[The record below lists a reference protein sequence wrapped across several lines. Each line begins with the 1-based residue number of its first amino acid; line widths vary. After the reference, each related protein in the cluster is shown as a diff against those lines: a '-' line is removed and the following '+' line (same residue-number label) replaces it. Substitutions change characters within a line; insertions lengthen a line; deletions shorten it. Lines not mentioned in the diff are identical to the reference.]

1 MNQDNTTDKAQD
13 KTGDE
18 KNRSYVLQAR
28 DEQQQYASSLLRE
41 NEKLRAAVATLESD
55 HRRADEQHR
64 AAVVELDRLRS
75 RVHEVAQENE
85 RYAEQYHQIETH
97 SSNLANLYVA
107 SYQLHSSIDREAVLS
122 TILEIVINLVGSEQV
137 AVYERA
143 DGPSHFRLAKSF
155 GLEDERLESFTLG
168 DGAMAR
174 RLANAEIFTDDEATG
189 GEERL
194 TACVPLKVGDQLIG
208 AILVF
213 RLLDHK
219 PSLQPVDHEL
229 FELLAVHA
237 STALYC
243 ATLHDVM
250 TSSPAVMG

>member
-1 MNQDNTTDKAQD
+1 MSADS
-13 KTGDE
+13 KT
-18 KNRSYVLQAR
+18 NYVLQAR
-28 DEQQQYASSLLRE
+28 DEQQQYTASLLRE
-41 NEKLRAAVATLESD
+41 NEKLRAIAAMVESD
-55 HRRADEQHR
+55 YYRVEEQHR
-64 AAVVELDRLRS
+64 AAVAELERLRS
-75 RVHEVAQENE
+75 RFHEVAEENQ
-85 RYAEQYHQIETH
+85 RFAEQYQQIEAQ

-107 SYQLHSSIDREAVLS
+107 SYQLHSSVDREAVLGA
-122 TILEIVINLVGSEQV
+122 ILEIVINLVGSEQV

-143 DGPSHFRLAKSF
+143 EVRDTFKLATSF
-155 GLEDERLESFTLG
+155 GVDDHRLTTFTLG
-168 DGAMAR
+168 DGAIAK

-189 GEERL
+189 GEDRL
-194 TACVPLKVGDQLIG
+194 TACVPLKVGDELIG

-243 ATLHDVM
+243 ASLHAGQ
-250 TSSPAVMG
+250 AVVG

>member
-1 MNQDNTTDKAQD
+1 MSQSN
-13 KTGDE
+13 DE
-18 KNRSYVLQAR
+18 KSRSYVLQAR
-28 DEQQQYASSLLRE
+28 DEQQQYAASLLRE

-55 HRRADEQHR
+55 HRRADDQHR
-64 AAVVELDRLRS
+64 AAVAELDRLRS
-75 RVHEVAQENE
+75 RVQEVAQENE

-107 SYQLHSSIDREAVLS
+107 SYQLHSSIDRDAVLS

-143 DGPSHFRLAKSF
+143 DSSDEFNLVKSF
-155 GLEDERLESFTLG
+155 GIDEQRLGSFTLG
-168 DGAMAR
+168 EGAMAR
-174 RLANAEIFTDDEATG
+174 RLANAEIFTDDKATG

-194 TACVPLKVGDQLIG
+194 TACVPLKVGDRLIG

-250 TSSPAVMG
+250 TNSPAVVG

>member
-1 MNQDNTTDKAQD
+1 VSTDN
-13 KTGDE
+13 KT
-18 KNRSYVLQAR
+18 SYVLQAR
-28 DEQQQYASSLLRE
+28 DEQQQYTASLLRE
-41 NEKLRAAVATLESD
+41 NEKLRAIVAMIESD
-55 HRRADEQHR
+55 HYRVEEQHR
-64 AAVVELDRLRS
+64 AAVAELERLRS
-75 RVHEVAQENE
+75 RFHEVAEENE
-85 RYAEQYHQIETH
+85 RFADQYQQIETH

-107 SYQLHSSIDREAVLS
+107 SYQLHSSVDREAVLGA
-122 TILEIVINLVGSEQV
+122 ILEIVINLVGSEQV

-143 DGPSHFRLAKSF
+143 EVPDTFRLAKSF
-155 GLEDERLESFTLG
+155 GVDDERLAAFTLG
-168 DGAMAR
+168 EGAIAR

-189 GEERL
+189 GEDRL
-194 TACVPLKVGDQLIG
+194 TACVPLKVGEELIG

-243 ATLHDVM
+243 ASLHAGQ
-250 TSSPAVMG
+250 AVAG

>member
-1 MNQDNTTDKAQD
+1 VSQSPEKSN
-13 KTGDE
+13 DE

-64 AAVVELDRLRS
+64 AAVVELDRFRS
-75 RVHEVAQENE
+75 RFHEVAQENE

-137 AVYERA
+137 AVYERS
-143 DGPSHFRLAKSF
+143 DQPGHYRLAKSF
-155 GLEDERLESFTLG
+155 GLSEELFDSFTLG
-168 DGAMAR
+168 DGAMGR
-174 RLANAEIFTDDEATG
+174 RLANAEIYTDNEATG

-243 ATLHDVM
+243 ATLHNVM
-250 TSSPAVMG
+250 TDCPAAVAG

>member
-1 MNQDNTTDKAQD
+1 VSDP
-13 KTGDE
+13 KT
-18 KNRSYVLQAR
+18 SYVLQAR
-28 DEQQQYASSLLRE
+28 DEQQQYTGALLRE
-41 NEKLRAAVATLESD
+41 NEKLRSAVATLESD
-55 HRRADEQHR
+55 HRRAGDQHR
-64 AAVVELDRLRS
+64 AAVLELDRLRS
-75 RVHEVAQENE
+75 RFHEVAQENE

-107 SYQLHSSIDREAVLS
+107 SYQLHASVDRESVLGA
-122 TILEIVINLVGSEQV
+122 ILEIVINLVGSEQV

-143 DGPSHFRLAKSF
+143 GVTGPFRIAKSF
-155 GLEDERLESFTLG
+155 GLDEERLASFTLG
-168 DGAMAR
+168 AGLLDR
-174 RLANAEIFTDDEATG
+174 RLANAEIFTDDEAAG
-189 GEERL
+189 GEDRL
-194 TACVPLKVGDQLIG
+194 TACVPLKVGDELIG

-243 ATLHDVM
+243 ATLH
-250 TSSPAVMG
+250 AVMRSEAG

>member
-1 MNQDNTTDKAQD
+1 VSQD
-13 KTGDE
+13 KTNDKTADE
-18 KNRSYVLQAR
+18 KSRSYVLQAR
-28 DEQQQYASSLLRE
+28 DEQQQYSAALLRE

-75 RVHEVAQENE
+75 RFHEVAQENE

-107 SYQLHSSIDREAVLS
+107 SYQLHSSVDREAVLS

-137 AVYERA
+137 AVYER
-143 DGPSHFRLAKSF
+143 GTSGQFRVAKSF
-155 GLEDERLESFTLG
+155 GLNDARLEAFTLG

-174 RLANAEIFTDDEATG
+174 RLKNAEIFTDDEATG

-194 TACVPLKVGDQLIG
+194 TACVPLKVGSELIG

-243 ATLHDVM
+243 AELHAAFAGTTDSQV
-250 TSSPAVMG
+250 VVG

>member
-1 MNQDNTTDKAQD
+1 MSQERSS
-13 KTGDE
+13 DE

-41 NEKLRAAVATLESD
+41 NEKLRAMVATLESD

-64 AAVVELDRLRS
+64 AAVTELDRLRS
-75 RVHEVAQENE
+75 HLQEVAQENE

-137 AVYERA
+137 AVYERG
-143 DGPSHFRLAKSF
+143 DISGHFRLAKSF
-155 GLEDERLESFTLG
+155 GLDDDRLHGFTLG

-174 RLANAEIFTDDEATG
+174 RLANAEIFTDDDAQG

-250 TSSPAVMG
+250 TSTPAAVAG